1 MRWLLTYADLITLLM
16 VFFVVLYSMSRVDAE
31 KYRSLKDS
39 LQRSM
44 GGVAA
49 SAPANSG
56 GGASPDPNQAGGTGP
71 LSNPGG
77 KPPLEELGQ
86 QLANSAAAMGF
97 GDRVTIYY
105 GERGLTVSMGPI
117 LFDLGSAD
125 LRPDGI
131 KVLDL
136 LADVLNT
143 IPNHVSVEGFTDDLP
158 ISTPQ
163 FPSNWEL
170 SAVRATSVIH
180 YFVKTRGM
188 PPGRF
193 FAVGY
198 GEYRPSVPNV
208 SDENRARNRRVDIV
222 ILAQIPKIDKGTEI
236 TPDLSAVPGASGAA
250 GATKTTGP

>member
-31 KYRSLKDS
+31 KYKSLKNS

-44 GGVAA
+44 GGVTATGG
-49 SAPANSG
+49 SG
-56 GGASPDPNQAGGTGP
+56 GGGGGAAPDPDQTGGTGP
-71 LSNPGG
+71 LPNPGG
-77 KPPLEELGQ
+77 KPALEELGQ

-117 LFDLGSAD
+117 LFDLGKAD

-143 IPNHVSVEGFTDDLP
+143 IPNHVSVEGFTDALP

-208 SDENRARNRRVDIV
+208 TEENRARNRRVDIV
-222 ILAQIPKIDKGTEI
+222 ILAQVPKIDKGSEI
-236 TPDLSAVPGASGAA
+236 TPDLSGAA
-250 GATKTTGP
+250 GAVKTDGP

>member
-16 VFFVVLYSMSRVDAE
+16 VFFTVMYSMSKVDAE
-31 KYRSLKDS
+31 KYKALKES

-49 SAPANSG
+49 TAPANSG
-56 GGASPDPNQAGGTGP
+56 AAGGPSPDQSGGSGP
-71 LSNPGG
+71 LPTTGG
-77 KPPLEELGQ
+77 KPTLEELAQ
-86 QLANSAAAMGF
+86 QVANAAAAMGF

-117 LFDLGSAD
+117 LFDLGKAD
-125 LRPDGI
+125 LRPDGV
-131 KVLDL
+131 KVLDYL
-136 LADVLNT
+136 VDTLKT

-158 ISTPQ
+158 INTLQ

-180 YFVKTRGM
+180 YFVKSRGM
-188 PPGRF
+188 PPDRF

-208 SDENRARNRRVDIV
+208 SEANRARNRRVDIV
-222 ILAQIPKIDKGTEI
+222 ILAQTPNMEKGTEI
-236 TPDLSAVPGASGAA
+236 LPNNTGAA
-250 GATKTTGP
+250 KSSGQ